1 MSNIPHSN
9 PPLPVSSSTSQPQ
22 LSIIIVTWNVRELL
36 RANLARLFSLSSAC
50 SFEVFIIDNASH
62 DGTAYMVR
70 NEFPRATLITNAW
83 DAGFAGPNNQALR
96 LAKGEVVILLNP
108 DMLVEE
114 GALDVT
120 YKTLMEDPSI
130 GVMGIK
136 LLGQNGKPINSVRRD
151 PDVWSQLGILLKLP
165 HLFPH
170 LNQRYLYTDFDYER
184 TQDVDHV
191 RGSFFAFRRELLRT
205 VGYLDAGYHLWF
217 EEVDYCKRV
226 RQTGMRIRYVADAFA
241 HDYVG
246 KGFEQMKR
254 LETQRIFSKS
264 MIRYFHKWQPGWR
277 PILLTLARPI
287 GLVAA
292 AGADVW
298 NAWKSEHL

>member
-1 MSNIPHSN
+1 MSST
-9 PPLPVSSSTSQPQ
+9 VSSRPQ

-36 RANLARLFSLSSAC
+36 RANLARLFALSTAC
-50 SFEVFIIDNASH
+50 TFEVLVVDNGSH

-70 NEFPRATLITNAW
+70 QQFPQVTLLTNAW

-96 LAKGEVVILLNP
+96 LAKGEVMILLNP

-114 GALDVT
+114 GALDMT
-120 YKTLMEDPSI
+120 YKTLMEDQSI

-136 LLGQNGKPINSVRRD
+136 LIGQNGKPINSVRRD
-151 PDVWSQLGILLKLP
+151 PDFWSQLSIVLKLP
-165 HLFPH
+165 HIFPQV
-170 LNQRYLYTDFDYER
+170 NQRYMRTDFDYER

-191 RGSFFAFRRELLRT
+191 RGSFFAFRHHLLEK
-205 VGYLDAGYHLWF
+205 VGYLDEGYHLWF

-226 RQTGMRIRYVADAFA
+226 RAIGLRVRYVAEVYA

-254 LETQRIFSKS
+254 LETQLIFTKS
-264 MIRYFHKWQPGWR
+264 MVHFFRKWQPGWR
-277 PILLTLARPI
+277 PFILTLFRPI
-287 GLVAA
+287 GLLTAL
-292 AGADVW
+292 GADVW
-298 NAWKSEHL
+298 NGWKSEHL